1 MTGFDWVKR
10 NGGPILAIYPQVAT
24 CKHSGVK
31 KVKPMTSTLTYPIRF
46 WAIVLTALLI
56 YQFSTNA
63 SADSCR
69 YEKEINETLNL
80 AKSDLLTIS
89 AGAGDLDVI
98 GVPGTG
104 EAVIRAR
111 VCASKQ
117 DWLEESNVITTPGK
131 LAEITT
137 SLPNSDGSWMS
148 LGNSYVWMDL
158 AIEVPESLA
167 VEVKDSSGDMSLK
180 NVAVVQIKDSSG
192 DIEVVKARDSITI
205 NDSSGDIEI
214 DGANGDLTI
223 ESDSSGDIEVTD
235 IHGTVL
241 VMQDSSGDIEATDI
255 SDNFVVERDS
265 SGDISANDIGG
276 DFRVLKD
283 GSGSIKSRD
292 VQGEIDIP
300 SKD

>member
-1 MTGFDWVKR
+1 M
-10 NGGPILAIYPQVAT
+10 
-24 CKHSGVK
+24 
-31 KVKPMTSTLTYPIRF
+31 KPMTSTLTYPIRF
-46 WAIVLTALLI
+46 WAILLSALLI
-56 YQFSTNA
+56 YQFSTDV
-63 SADSCR
+63 SADSCK
-69 YEKEINETLNL
+69 YEKNINETLDL

-89 AGAGDLDVI
+89 AGAGDLDVT

-104 EAVIRAR
+104 QAVIRAR

-117 DWLEESNVITTPGK
+117 SWLEESNVVITPGQ
-131 LAEITT
+131 LAAIAT
-137 SLPNSDGSWMS
+137 SLPNSDGSWLS
-148 LGNSYVWMDL
+148 FGSDYVWMDL
-158 AIEVPESLA
+158 TIEVPESLA

-180 NVAVVQIKDSSG
+180 NVAVIMIMDSSG
-192 DIEVVKARDSITI
+192 DIEVEKARDSFTV

-235 IHGTVL
+235 IQGTVL
-241 VMQDSSGDIEATDI
+241 VMKDSSGDIEASGV
-255 SDNFVVERDS
+255 SDNFIVERDS
-265 SGDISANDIGG
+265 SGDISADDIGG

-292 VQGEIDIP
+292 VQGEVDIP